1 MARFLKIS
9 SGTYNL
15 TRNFE
20 EEPLVSK
27 YKNQYILTYV
37 DQLMTVLGL

>member
-1 MARFLKIS
+1 VS

-15 TRNFE
+15 NRSFE
-20 EEPLVSK
+20 EEPLVNK

-37 DQLMTVLGL
+37 DELMTVLGK